1 MTIKTSRAEGV
12 AEVRIDYAKCS
23 GCGLCVKVCKGAP
36 LMMWD
41 GKPIVDQTRLFG
53 CIACGKCL
61 AVCPEDAISVEGRD
75 LFPADV
81 LPIAPPEQR
90 ASYEHLHNLMLARR
104 STREFSS
111 RPVERDL
118 VDQIIE
124 AASSAPMGLP
134 PSDVSV
140 LVLHGRARVRELRDA
155 LMADLK
161 KIKPFVSH
169 SSLTLMRPF
178 MKREEYE
185 MFDNFI
191 VPTMDTFIK
200 MEAEGTDWWLYD
212 APLAMYFYCSAYS
225 DPADP
230 FIAATYAMLAGEA
243 LGLGSI
249 MIGTT
254 GFFFKYSRRLRQQY
268 NIPDNAQQGLM
279 VLFGYPAVKYRKVIR
294 RRFARVEVWGEES
307 EANQD

>member
-1 MTIKTSRAEGV
+1 MAIKTSRAEGV
-12 AEVRIDYAKCS
+12 AEVRIDEEKCS

-36 LMMWD
+36 LTMRD
-41 GKPIVDQTRLFG
+41 GKPTVDQTRLFG
-53 CIACGKCL
+53 CIACGKCVV
-61 AVCPEDAISVEGRD
+61 VCPEDAISVEGRD
-75 LFPADV
+75 LFPEDV
-81 LPIAPPEQR
+81 LPIPPLEQR

-111 RPVERDL
+111 RAVEREL
-118 VDQIIE
+118 VEQIIE

-134 PSDVSV
+134 PSDVSA

-155 LMADLK
+155 MMADLK
-161 KIKPFVSH
+161 TIKPFVSH
-169 SSLTLMRPF
+169 SSLKLMRPF

-191 VPTMDTFIK
+191 LPTMDTFLQ
-200 MEAEGTDWWLYD
+200 MEAEGADWWLYD
-212 APLAMYFYCSAYS
+212 APLAVYFYCSPYS

-249 MIGTT
+249 MIGTA
-254 GFFFKYSRRLRQQY
+254 GYFFKYSRRLRQQF
-268 NIPDNAQQGLM
+268 NIPHNAQQGLM
-279 VLFGYPAVKYRKVIR
+279 VLFGHPAVKYRKAIR
-294 RRFARVEVWGEES
+294 RRLARVEVLGEG
-307 EANQD
+307 

>member
-12 AEVRIDYAKCS
+12 ANVTINYKKCN

-36 LMMWD
+36 LIMRN
-41 GKPIVDQTRLFG
+41 GKPTVDQTRLFG
-53 CIACGKCL
+53 CIGCGKCL

-75 LFPADV
+75 LCTADV
-81 LPIAPPEQR
+81 LPIAPREQR
-90 ASYEHLHNLMLARR
+90 ASYEHLYNLMLARR

-111 RPVERDL
+111 RMVEREL

-140 LVLHGRARVRELRDA
+140 LVLDGRARVRELRDA
-155 LMADLK
+155 MMADLK

-169 SSLTLMRPF
+169 SSLKLMRPF

-185 MFDNFI
+185 MFGSFI
-191 VPTMDTFIK
+191 VPTMEAFIS
-200 MEAEGTDWWLYD
+200 MEAEGVDWWLYD
-212 APLAMYFYCSAYS
+212 APLAVYFYCSPYS

-249 MIGTT
+249 MIGTS

-268 NIPDNAQQGLM
+268 NIPANAQQGLM
-279 VLFGYPAVKYRKVIR
+279 VLFGHPAVKYRKAIR
-294 RRFARVEVWGEES
+294 RRFAKVDVLGDDS
-307 EANQD
+307 MAHQN